1 MRRYAVFCLLVAV
14 LGIFHFQAR
23 RTLAAKQAEPEAVE
37 WFQDA
42 KFGLFV
48 HWGVYSV
55 LGNGEWVMHRTKMTV
70 DEYEKLPP
78 KFNPVKFDPKE
89 WVTMVK
95 SAGQRYITITSRHH
109 DGFSMF
115 DSKTSDYNIVEK
127 TPYGKDV
134 LKMLAEECDRQGV
147 KLFFYYS
154 HLDWWHPD
162 YYPRGRTGQ
171 HSGRPNEGNWD
182 NYKRYYMAQV
192 DELCSGRYGEI
203 GGIWF
208 DGWWDRL
215 DADWGLAECYD
226 RIHTAQPQALVGNNH
241 HREPFPGED
250 FQMFE
255 QDLPGENK
263 AGFNKAE
270 VSAIPL
276 ETCLTM
282 NRSWGYNAKDHKW
295 KSTKQCIHYLVGSA
309 GRGANLLLN
318 VGPRPDG
325 TIQPEAVKRL
335 AEMGEWLK
343 RNGRSIYA
351 TRRGPYAA
359 DDWGVS
365 TMSKD
370 ETTVYLHVLKLPDGG
385 VLKLGAPPDG
395 IQGVTTLDGKAI
407 EGAKIAGDQLVI
419 PIPEAIRDEIDTIV
433 VVKLK

>member
-1 MRRYAVFCLLVAV
+1 MKRLILIALCAAMLVFPPSA
-14 LGIFHFQAR
+14 F
-23 RTLAAKQAEPEAVE
+23 AAKQAEPEAVE

-78 KFNPVKFDPKE
+78 KFNPVKFDPAE
-89 WVTMVK
+89 WVSMVK
-95 SAGQRYITITSRHH
+95 RAGMRYITITSRHH

-171 HSGRPNEGNWD
+171 HSGRPDHGDWD

-192 DELCSGRYGEI
+192 DELCSGRYGKI

-208 DGWWDRL
+208 DGWWDKP

-226 RIHTAQPQALVGNNH
+226 RIHTAQPQALIGNNH
-241 HREPFPGED
+241 HTTPFPGED

-255 QDLPGENK
+255 QDLPGENS

-270 VSAIPL
+270 VSSIPL

-282 NRSWGYNAKDHKW
+282 NRSWGYNAKDHNW
-295 KSTKQCIHYLVGSA
+295 KSTKECIHYLVGSA

-325 TIQPEAVKRL
+325 TIQPEAIKRL
-335 AEMGEWLK
+335 GETGKWLK
-343 RNGRSIYA
+343 QNGQSIYA
-351 TRRGPYAA
+351 TRRGPYAPA
-359 DDWGVS
+359 DWGVS

-370 ETTVYLHVLKLPDGG
+370 EKTVYLHVLKVPESGT
-385 VLKLGAPPDG
+385 LKLAAPPDG
-395 IQGVTTLDGKAI
+395 ITGVIKTLGGKTV
-407 EGAKIAGDQLVI
+407 EGAKIDGDKLVI
-419 PIPEAIRDEIDTIV
+419 PIAEDIRDEIDTILV
-433 VVKLK
+433 VGLK